1 MFSRVIGF
9 FEILFGLW
17 KIVLIYGI
25 LVLLT
30 YNTGLFITKQVDIDA
45 YYVILLLPFV
55 VFLSPMNSVLLS
67 ILFFQL
73 LSGKALGGELENV
86 IVNPSY
92 QFLVYVSVIL
102 FLILGFNFIKYFVGV
117 IRELV
122 KTIELSGYDR
132 HTLGGIPTLLKIVL
146 YLANFAII
154 VVLLGSEI
162 WFIVEPSRFIDMY

>member
-73 LSGKALGGELENV
+73 LSGKALGGN
-86 IVNPSY
+86 
-92 QFLVYVSVIL
+92 
-102 FLILGFNFIKYFVGV
+102 
-117 IRELV
+117 
-122 KTIELSGYDR
+122 
-132 HTLGGIPTLLKIVL
+132 
-146 YLANFAII
+146 
-154 VVLLGSEI
+154 
-162 WFIVEPSRFIDMY
+162 